1 MSAAGAADTVV
12 SAAPAV
18 FCAFFAHC
26 IASEV
31 EFSVCLHRSGDFK
44 GDFRSILV
52 LIYAALFTLTDASVL
67 VHKCVVQKRMRRWDR
82 GRISLLNIVGM
93 PGANS
98 VL

>member
-31 EFSVCLHRSGDFK
+31 EFSVYLHRSGDFK
-44 GDFRSILV
+44 GGFRSILV
-52 LIYAALFTLTDASVL
+52 LIYAALFTLAGVSAL
-67 VHKCVVQKRMRRWDR
+67 IRECVT
-82 GRISLLNIVGM
+82 
-93 PGANS
+93 
-98 VL
+98 